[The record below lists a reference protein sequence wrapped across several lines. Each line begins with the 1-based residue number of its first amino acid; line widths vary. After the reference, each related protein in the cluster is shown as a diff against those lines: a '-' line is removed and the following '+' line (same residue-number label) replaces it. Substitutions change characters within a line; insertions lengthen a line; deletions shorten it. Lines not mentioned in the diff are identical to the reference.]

1 MFDHT
6 RCRSIK
12 MGTKRITSQFQR
24 GLFLLGCVI
33 VTITVLSSTYT
44 AIIVKYPVREEQN
57 KVLSDENSVVIS
69 RQFFEYLI
77 RHLNDTPYP
86 GVDNY
91 TQYITARSGL
101 KPIYGVQALRPDFG
115 PVVNDVTSFH
125 YPIDIPPCQ
134 IAVTHRTSLF
144 VAIISA
150 PNYFAKRNVI
160 RETWLRHLQ
169 MQSDS
174 GSLLKLVGF
183 CFFVGL
189 TEDRET
195 QTRIETE
202 SATHGD
208 ILQVDKMDAYYNLT
222 QKVVGLMNWMNDHCS
237 KVDFVLKVDDDVYV
251 NVRNLAT
258 VVTSLDP
265 FEPSVY
271 GTAADGIVRRGTCA
285 GSAYVKLMRHYY
297 F

>member
-1 MFDHT
+1 
-6 RCRSIK
+6 
-12 MGTKRITSQFQR
+12 
-24 GLFLLGCVI
+24 
-33 VTITVLSSTYT
+33 
-44 AIIVKYPVREEQN
+44 
-57 KVLSDENSVVIS
+57 
-69 RQFFEYLI
+69 
-77 RHLNDTPYP
+77 
-86 GVDNY
+86 
-91 TQYITARSGL
+91 
-101 KPIYGVQALRPDFG
+101 LRPDFG
-115 PVVNDVTSFH
+115 PVVNDVTSFR

-150 PNYFAKRNVI
+150 PNYFEKRNVI

-174 GSLLKLVGF
+174 GSKLKLVGF
-183 CFFVGL
+183 GFIVGL

-208 ILQVDKMDAYYNLT
+208 ILQVDKMDGYYNLT